1 MWRNLIIQAIYQV
14 TILLILNF
22 GWQSMNLGDDQY
34 FKSHSLQVKNTLI
47 FNTFILCQIFNE
59 FNARKIDQMNVF
71 KGVTKNRLFMEIVGV
86 TFVLQF
92 NHNISDNIGGT
103 GGHVLCTIDMPNLKC
118 LYFSFFKIFN
128 V

>member
-86 TFVLQF
+86 TFVLQV
-92 NHNISDNIGGT
+92 NMHSIVILN
-103 GGHVLCTIDMPNLKC
+103 
-118 LYFSFFKIFN
+118 
-128 V
+128 